1 MTNRIKCITFFDITP
16 TGVRSHFKESRIPFF
31 DDTGQHIA
39 DLPSWHR
46 ARNQQRN
53 WETLNQ
59 LLALR
64 TLPTEITAPTVEV
77 IDARKCWQFY
87 FEVDSLS
94 AISEADNFASLM
106 LADCNDVP
114 MIVDLDETQ
123 PLVSILQPG
132 ANIWFE
138 LQHGKY

>member
-1 MTNRIKCITFFDITP
+1 
-16 TGVRSHFKESRIPFF
+16 
-31 DDTGQHIA
+31 
-39 DLPSWHR
+39 
-46 ARNQQRN
+46 
-53 WETLNQ
+53 
-59 LLALR
+59 
-64 TLPTEITAPTVEV
+64 
-77 IDARKCWQFY
+77 
-87 FEVDSLS
+87 
-94 AISEADNFASLM
+94 M